1 LTEPRWADRA
11 RRSYTGP
18 RRGSSMLR
26 WLEGAEMG
34 RGGLDRGRV
43 DLDGAETDWIEAEID
58 QIWV

>member
-1 LTEPRWADRA
+1 
-11 RRSYTGP
+11 
-18 RRGSSMLR
+18 MLR

-34 RGGLDRGRV
+34 RGRLDRGRV